1 MVVGKIHHAC
11 MQFSTEGVQ
20 RDVTC
25 GTRTF
30 KAEVLSPGQKSC
42 FGCSEEYS
50 FPNSTS
56 RDSDQQPAKKAAKT
70 VGKSRAVSV
79 LYAKGM
85 LSAMLEISD
94 H

>member
-1 MVVGKIHHAC
+1 M
-11 MQFSTEGVQ
+11 Q

-30 KAEVLSPGQKSC
+30 KAEVLSPGQISR

-50 FPNSTS
+50 LPNSTS
-56 RDSDQQPAKKAAKT
+56 RDSDQQPARRVTKT

>member
-1 MVVGKIHHAC
+1 M
-11 MQFSTEGVQ
+11 Q

-30 KAEVLSPGQKSC
+30 KAEVLSPGQISR

-50 FPNSTS
+50 LPNSTS
-56 RDSDQQPAKKAAKT
+56 RNSDQQPARRVTKT

-79 LYAKGM
+79 LYAKGT